1 MGDLDL
7 FMTPLST
14 IHSALQM
21 QAFVQQM
28 LHSEHGVPIRSHK
41 RRLISAIPSVF
52 TGNYHHV
59 SSLCVLLSVVSWSCN
74 FEWLSQHCCHKPSLL
89 MKTEAF
95 SWMSA
100 KFPLLSWYQRTLF
113 YIQSYCLLQWA
124 TVSFTNLGDH
134 CTWTRILAVKSSCH
148 GAIGPTP
155 EKQHTSNV
163 QKLCAEASFEFQL
176 ILSLNVQ
183 TILGGG

>member
-1 MGDLDL
+1 MYEIFMEDLDL

-59 SSLCVLLSVVSWSCN
+59 SSLCVLLSVVSWSRN
-74 FEWLSQHCCHKPSLL
+74 FEYIVSLS
-89 MKTEAF
+89 T
-95 SWMSA
+95 
-100 KFPLLSWYQRTLF
+100 LLS
-113 YIQSYCLLQWA
+113 
-124 TVSFTNLGDH
+124 
-134 CTWTRILAVKSSCH
+134 
-148 GAIGPTP
+148 
-155 EKQHTSNV
+155 
-163 QKLCAEASFEFQL
+163 
-176 ILSLNVQ
+176 
-183 TILGGG
+183 